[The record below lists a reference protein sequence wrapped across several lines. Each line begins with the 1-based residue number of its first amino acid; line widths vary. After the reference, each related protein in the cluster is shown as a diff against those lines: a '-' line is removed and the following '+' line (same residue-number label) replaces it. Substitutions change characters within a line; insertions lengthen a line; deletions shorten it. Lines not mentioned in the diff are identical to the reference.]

1 MDLLWESYEETGVG
15 LMDFGKT
22 CYVEVVRPSLL
33 RSCYGEVANLL
44 QTCSGLAIYVADLLW
59 TS

>member
-22 CYVEVVRPSLL
+22 CYVEVVSLL
-33 RSCYGEVANLL
+33 WSCYAEVDNLL
-44 QTCSGLAIYVADLLW
+44 QTCYVLAIYVADLLW